1 MSVFSLSGVVLILLL
16 ATSNTGLTAITKT
29 SQGELRLLHPRI
41 ASMDDSQSDV
51 TRRSGTFNILALRV
65 EFKPDTLSTTTGDG
79 SFDYTAKDSV
89 YYDPPPHDADYFS
102 DMLEFNRFYWQEMS
116 NGAIDFTWDIYPTGN
131 EKAYLLPKEMWQYNY
146 NYPVERDPTHLDSTL
161 SILFRDAVAA
171 ADSDAAIVWADYDLI
186 VVFHAG
192 SGAEFDLGFTATPH
206 DIPSAWMVRKDFELI
221 GLNEGIPVSDNGV
234 DSLITEGLILP
245 ETESH
250 DDVQISMAGVV
261 VFLFGHWLGLPALYD
276 RDSGD
281 AVVGK
286 WSLLDRGF
294 GNFYGVLP
302 GPVDAWSR
310 HYMGWLD
317 PVELLPGDYSISAR
331 GFELPGLSDTIQ
343 TAKVYITQ
351 DEYFL
356 IEARYR
362 SAVGEFKDDSVAVL
376 YDNYGNRMFLKEDYS
391 VDIVRTDPDFRV
403 PVRTDNLDFDSPGS
417 GILIWHV
424 DEKLL
429 PLIPDGRFNSV
440 EGHRGLDLEE
450 ADGAQDIGRDYPFLT
465 AGYGTDYGIFEDAWY
480 KNNEAH
486 QNANKRDAVTF
497 GAGTFPN
504 SRANS
509 GAFTGITIGNF
520 SIADTVM
527 NFSFTRTGNYFANPI
542 EHNLGRVKLAV
553 GNFDGNLDDQEF
565 VLFALN
571 DTIEF
576 YDGNGVLLDRIIE
589 SGTGIHGY
597 PTIRDINGDHVDD
610 IIWLGISSGRI
621 NFNALTSLLGEY
633 IFSTFDSLTGFVPND
648 GVKFAFGGEGDVGTV
663 LLAIIPGMYTSEIRS
678 YNNDLTRISSL
689 SVDTKLGS
697 IHRYGTAISDSFL
710 IGAVDNLYLWQNM
723 ELSNIGTLEFDEN
736 NLLTYPFMN
745 NRLVDIDESGHQDFI
760 YKSTF
765 IGPPNFVVVHDPLLN
780 GTLSIEEIKID
791 PVGQF
796 DIISPTPLDIDN
808 NGSFELFSADGDMI
822 TVFESNGVIADGF
835 PFNLSGNEYSNFND
849 INILGDIL
857 ICDFNGDQKLEFICR
872 TTSGSDYEQ
881 IEWIDGYTMD
891 GQRLNGF
898 PMVAPIG
905 RYDFNMQL
913 CQLDDEPGLELLVVT
928 DKTFEGYDFDYSNA
942 DASVW
947 WGQPY
952 RDNDHSNAVWEPATP
967 FTPASAVVLMPEDL
981 CYNWPNPATEETR
994 IRYFLNFDADVN
1006 VNIFDIM
1013 GEKVKSFNRSQQ
1025 AAGLNHEIVWQLDDI
1040 ARGIYVAVVKAD
1052 GSGKTD
1058 TKVVKIAV
1066 VK

>member
-1 MSVFSLSGVVLILLL
+1 M
-16 ATSNTGLTAITKT
+16 
-29 SQGELRLLHPRI
+29 
-41 ASMDDSQSDV
+41 
-51 TRRSGTFNILALRV
+51 
-65 EFKPDTLSTTTGDG
+65 EFKRDTLSTTTGDG
-79 SFDYTAKDSV
+79 SFDYVAKDSV
-89 YYDPPPHDADYFS
+89 YYDPPPHDAAYFN
-102 DMLEFNRFYWQEMS
+102 DMLEFNRFYWQKMS
-116 NGAIDFTWDIYPTGN
+116 NGAIDFTWDIFPVGN
-131 EKAYLLPKEMWQYNY
+131 EAAYQLPRRMWQYNY
-146 NYPVERDPTHLDSTL
+146 NYPADRDSSHLDSTL
-161 SILFRDAVAA
+161 SLLFRDAVAI
-171 ADSDAAIVWADYDLI
+171 ADSDAAVVWDNYDLV

-192 SGAEFDLGFTATPH
+192 SGAEFDLGFTVTPH

-221 GLNEGIPVSDNGV
+221 DLDEGIPVTDNGINSFV
-234 DSLITEGLILP
+234 MEGLILP

-276 RDSGD
+276 RDNGD

-302 GPVDAWSR
+302 GPVDAWTRS
-310 HYMGWLD
+310 YMDWLN
-317 PVELLPGDYSISAR
+317 PVDLTPGDWSISAR
-331 GFELPGLSDTIQ
+331 GFELSGLSDTIE

-351 DEYFL
+351 DEYYL
-356 IEARYR
+356 IECRYR

-376 YDNYGNRMFLKEDYS
+376 YDNSDRKMFLKEDYS
-391 VDIVRTDPDFRV
+391 VDTVRTDPDFRV
-403 PVRTDNLDFDSPGS
+403 PVRADNLDFDSPGS

-465 AGYGTDYGIFEDAWY
+465 AGYGTDYGIFEDAWFR
-480 KNNEAH
+480 NNAAH

-509 GAFTGITIGNF
+509 GALTGITIGNF
-520 SIADTVM
+520 SLTDTVM
-527 NFSFTRTGNYFANPI
+527 NFSYTRTGNYFANPI
-542 EHNLGRVKLAV
+542 EHNLGRVKFVV
-553 GNFDGNLDDQEF
+553 GNFDENPDDQEF
-565 VLFALN
+565 ALFDQSG
-571 DTIEF
+571 DTVDF
-576 YDGNGVLLDRIIE
+576 YNGDGALLDRVITSDI
-589 SGTGIHGY
+589 SVWDY
-597 PTIRDINGDHVDD
+597 PAVRDINGDQIDD
-610 IIWLGISSGRI
+610 IIWLGVSPNR
-621 NFNALTSLLGEY
+621 FNLNAIESTLLGNHR
-633 IFSTFDSLTGFVPND
+633 FTSFDSLIDNVPND
-648 GVKFAFGGEGDVGTV
+648 GVKFAFGGDGSVGAV
-663 LLAIIPGMYTSEIRS
+663 LLAVIQGSTSNEVRS
-678 YNNDLTRISSL
+678 YNSSL
-689 SVDTKLGS
+689 TMTSQWIIDSELGS
-697 IHRYGTAISDSFL
+697 IHRYGTATSDSFL
-710 IGAVDNLYLWQNM
+710 IAAVDNLYLWQNSLLDDLGPLVHS
-723 ELSNIGTLEFDEN
+723 ESALPQFQN
-736 NLLTYPFMN
+736 NH
-745 NRLVDIDESGHQDFI
+745 LVDIDGSGHQDFI
-760 YKSTF
+760 YTVSTGTEGF
-765 IGPPNFVVVHDPLLN
+765 FVVYDPLVNEPLE
-780 GTLSIEEIKID
+780 SEILEISNSYD
-791 PVGQF
+791 FNFDSPV
-796 DIISPTPLDIDN
+796 PVDIDDD
-808 NGSFELFSADGDMI
+808 GCFELFCTDRNLVS
-822 TVFESNGVIADGF
+822 VFESNGVIADGF
-835 PFNLSGNEYSNFND
+835 PYSLIGNEYSSFSD

-857 ICDFNGDQKLEFICR
+857 VCDLNGDKEYEFICR
-872 TTSGSDYEQ
+872 TQSGSEYEQ
-881 IEWIDGYTMD
+881 INWIDGYTME

-898 PMVAPIG
+898 PMVAPTS

-928 DKTFEGYDFDYSNA
+928 DKTVEGYDFAYSNA
-942 DASVW
+942 NASVW
-947 WGQPY
+947 WGQHY
-952 RDNDHSNAVWEPATP
+952 RDNDHSNAIWEPAIP
-967 FTPASAVVLMPEDL
+967 FTSSSATILMPEDL